1 MRNKIYI
8 AGAASALALGFMLAS
23 PSGAEDCILSSPDA
37 GTDKCSVSV
46 EPVSLPG
53 STPAPAST
61 GVDSTTGGI
70 EVKGAVQL
78 PVTGAETL
86 LIVGL
91 GAGLVLAGGT
101 MVVRS
106 RRAVVVA

>member
-1 MRNKIYI
+1 MRNKLYI
-8 AGAASALALGFMLAS
+8 AGAASALTLGFMLAS
-23 PSGAEDCILSSPDA
+23 PSAAEDCILSSPDA
-37 GTDKCSVSV
+37 GTYECSVSV
-46 EPVSLPG
+46 EPVPLPG
-53 STPAPAST
+53 STPAAP
-61 GVDSTTGGI
+61 GVDDTTGGV
-70 EVKGAVQL
+70 EVKGTTQL

-91 GAGLVLAGGT
+91 GSGLVLAGGA

>member
-1 MRNKIYI
+1 MRNKFYI
-8 AGAASALALGFMLAS
+8 AGAASALTLGFMLAS
-23 PSGAEDCILSSPDA
+23 PSAAEDCILSSPEA
-37 GTDKCSVSV
+37 GTYECSVSV
-46 EPVSLPG
+46 DPVSLPG
-53 STPAPAST
+53 STPAPAGPAVDDT
-61 GVDSTTGGI
+61 LGGV

-91 GAGLVLAGGT
+91 GAGLVLAGGA

-106 RRAVVVA
+106 RRVPAVA